1 MLRLTGG
8 DTLARNNDIGP
19 TIVATVYALVLRSFP
34 LFCGRTSPSNVPVPC
49 EIVYTGTRRGEMV
62 ERTRKPQGKE
72 GEEVWRTGGGGVL
85 ERNDLR
91 TVRK

>member
-1 MLRLTGG
+1 MTYRAYYCRHST
-8 DTLARNNDIGP
+8 RI
-19 TIVATVYALVLRSFP
+19 SFAKSP

-49 EIVYTGTRRGEMV
+49 EIVYTGTRREENGGEN
-62 ERTRKPQGKE
+62 EETTGE
-72 GEEVWRTGGGGVL
+72 GRRRGIWRTGGGGVL